1 MTEIEQVKL
10 ENVELRKILQSIID
24 GCVHPDIAVRAVFVE
39 LEPIR
44 KVLGKQMNSK

>member
-1 MTEIEQVKL
+1 MSEIEQLKL
-10 ENVELRKILQSIID
+10 ENVEMRKILQSIID

-44 KVLGKQMNSK
+44 KVLGNK